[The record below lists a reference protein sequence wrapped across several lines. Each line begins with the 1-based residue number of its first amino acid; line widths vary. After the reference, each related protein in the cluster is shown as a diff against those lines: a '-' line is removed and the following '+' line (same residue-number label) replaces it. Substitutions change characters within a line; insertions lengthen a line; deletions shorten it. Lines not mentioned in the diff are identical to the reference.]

1 MLESQDEFITTGPG
15 NVCIRLLDALIIH
28 NFRHVIRVYRRN
40 NQLHI
45 YTNIPEN

>member
-1 MLESQDEFITTGPG
+1 MLESQDELITNRSG

-28 NFRHVIRVYRRN
+28 NLRRVVRIYRRN

-45 YTNIPEN
+45 YANIP